1 MNGLLQDLRY
11 AVRQLRKTPVFAVL
25 GTIVLALG
33 IASTTGIFSVVDSVL
48 LHSLA
53 YPDSDRILSVSTAE
67 RSTGIAG
74 GAVSPADYLDWAAQN
89 DVFSFMAAS
98 RGWPVNVS
106 TGDRPERLRSTV
118 TSGDFFSL
126 FGVHPLIGRTL
137 SRQDS
142 TPGND
147 HVVVLGY
154 GVWTRLFGSDH
165 GLIGY
170 DISINGAPYT
180 VVGVMPPNFLPDG
193 YGELWL
199 PSQWGVPPNLLRP
212 NEDPRSSRDSHYL
225 EVWARLKPGVTLSQA
240 RAEMDTIARY
250 LEKQHA
256 DSDYNAGVGLVTLQ
270 DNRTSDIRP
279 VLLLL
284 SVAVGFVLLIA
295 CANVANLVLAR
306 STTRLREI
314 SVRAALGASRARLIR
329 QLLTES
335 VLLALLGGFAGVLLA
350 VWAIPS
356 LVGLS
361 PLDIRALGQIS
372 INRDVL
378 AFSVAASLLSG
389 ILFGLA
395 PALHASRV
403 NLNVTLK
410 EGERSRAGTHRRTR
424 STLAV
429 AEIALSLVLLV
440 GAGLLV
446 KSFVRLMQ
454 VDPGFDPSHLLV
466 FNIGLPPTSALAQQ
480 DEFYRRVVEKLQ
492 GLPGVQSAAAVSR
505 LPLAGG
511 NSDRS
516 FNLPG
521 NDRNYQADIRVS
533 TPGYFQTMGIPL
545 LRGRM
550 FSDADAKSKTFVA
563 VVNEVLVRTV
573 FSGQD
578 PIGKHILN
586 FGPQM
591 NDIEIIGVIGNVRH
605 VGLATPPRPE
615 VYLPFG
621 QAHWPSVFMVARSRV
636 SDPLQLAVAAQD
648 AVASVSKE
656 IPLANLRTMDEVIAE
671 SVQSRRF
678 VMQLLSIFA
687 AMAMLLAAIGLYGV
701 MSYSTAQR
709 TREIGIRM
717 ALGAHR
723 QDVVQLI
730 VAQGMTLALVGIVVG
745 GVASVGLTRTISSML
760 YGVGAMDAYVFLA
773 VAALLASIA
782 LLANYFPARRAAKV
796 DPMVALRYE

>member
-11 AVRQLRKTPVFAVL
+11 AVRQLRKTPAFAVL
-25 GTIVLALG
+25 GTMVLALG
-33 IASTTGIFSVVDSVL
+33 ISSTTGIFSVVDHVL
-48 LHSLA
+48 LDRLP
-53 YPDSDRILSVSTAE
+53 YPDSNRILSVSTAE
-67 RSTGIAG
+67 RSAGVTG
-74 GAVSPADYLDWAAQN
+74 GAVSPADYLDWAAEN

-106 TGDRPERLRSTV
+106 TGDRPERLRGTV

-126 FGVHPLIGRTL
+126 FGVRPLLGRTL

-154 GVWTRLFGSDH
+154 GVWTRLFGGDH
-165 GLIGY
+165 GLIGH

-180 VVGVMPPNFLPDG
+180 VVGVMPGNFVPDG

-199 PSQWGVPPNLLRP
+199 PSKWGVPANLLRP
-212 NEDPRSSRDSHYL
+212 DEDPRPSRDSHYL
-225 EVWARLKPGVTLSQA
+225 DVWARLKPGVTLRQA
-240 RAEMDTIARY
+240 RAEMDTISRR
-250 LEKQHA
+250 LEKAHA
-256 DSDYNAGVGLVTLQ
+256 DSDYNVGIGLVTLQ
-270 DNRTSDIRP
+270 DDRTSDIRP

-306 STTRLREI
+306 STTRLREV
-314 SVRAALGASRARLIR
+314 SVRAALGASRVRLVR
-329 QLLTES
+329 QFLTEN
-335 VLLALLGGFAGVLLA
+335 VLLALLGGFVGVLLA
-350 VWAIPS
+350 MWAIPS

-361 PLDIRALGQIS
+361 PLNIRDLGQIGM
-372 INRDVL
+372 NREVL
-378 AFSVAASLLSG
+378 AFSIAASLLSG

-395 PALHASRV
+395 PALCAARV
-403 NLNVTLK
+403 NLNEKLK
-410 EGERSRAGTHRRTR
+410 EAERSSSATHRGTR

-446 KSFVRLMQ
+446 KSFIRLMQ

-466 FNIGLPPTSALAQQ
+466 FNIGLPPTSRPAQQ
-480 DEFYRRVVEKLQ
+480 DEFYRQVVEKLREV
-492 GLPGVQSAAAVSR
+492 PGVESTAGVSR

-521 NDRNYQADIRVS
+521 NNRDYQADIRVS
-533 TPGYFQTMGIPL
+533 TPGYFKTMGIPL
-545 LRGRM
+545 LRGRI
-550 FSDADAKSKTFVA
+550 FSDADANRKTLVG
-563 VVNEVLVRTV
+563 VVNAALVGTV
-573 FSGQD
+573 FSGQN

-586 FGPQM
+586 FGPDM
-591 NDIEIIGVIGNVRH
+591 NDIEIVGVIGNVRH
-605 VGLATPPRPE
+605 VGLSTPPRPE

-621 QAHWPSVFMVARSRV
+621 QAHWPSVFMVVRSRV
-636 SDPLQLAVAAQD
+636 RDPLQLTVAVQA
-648 AVASVSKE
+648 AVASVNKD
-656 IPLANLRTMDEVIAE
+656 IPLANLRTMDEVVAE

-687 AMAMLLAAIGLYGV
+687 ALAMLLAAIGLYGV
-701 MSYSTAQR
+701 VSYSTAQR

-717 ALGAHR
+717 ALGAHKG
-723 QDVVQLI
+723 DVVKLV
-730 VAQGMTLALVGIVVG
+730 VAQGMTLAAIGIVVG
-745 GVASVGLTRTISSML
+745 GIASVSLTRMISGLL
-760 YGVGAMDAYVFLA
+760 YGVGTMDPYVFLA
-773 VAALLASIA
+773 VAGLLGSIA
-782 LLANYFPARRAAKV
+782 LVANYFPARRAAKI
-796 DPMVALRYE
+796 DPALALRHE

>member
-1 MNGLLQDLRY
+1 MNILFQDVRY
-11 AVRQLRKTPVFAVL
+11 GVRQLRKTPAFTVL
-25 GTIVLALG
+25 ATMVLALG
-33 IASTTGIFSVVDSVL
+33 IASTTGIFSVVDTVL
-48 LHSLA
+48 LHGLP
-53 YPDSDRILSVSTAE
+53 YPDSKRILSVSTAE

-89 DVFSFMAAS
+89 NVFSFMAAS
-98 RGWPVNVS
+98 RGWPVNVN

-118 TSGDFFSL
+118 ASGDFFSL
-126 FGVHPLIGRTL
+126 FGVRPLIGRTL

-154 GVWTRLFGSDH
+154 GVWTRLFGGDR
-165 GLIGY
+165 GLLGH

-180 VVGVMPPNFLPDG
+180 VVGVMPGNFLPDG

-199 PSQWGVPPNLLRP
+199 PSPWNVPANLLRP
-212 NEDPRSSRDSHYL
+212 DENPRSSRDSHYL
-225 EVWARLKPGVTLSQA
+225 EVWARLKPGVTLKQA
-240 RAEMDTIARY
+240 KGEMDTIARR
-250 LEKQHA
+250 LEKEHT
-256 DSDYNAGVGLVTLQ
+256 DSDDNVGIGLVTLE
-270 DNRTSDIRP
+270 DDRTSDIRP

-284 SVAVGFVLLIA
+284 SVAVGLVLLIA

-306 STTRLREI
+306 STTRIREI
-314 SVRAALGASRARLIR
+314 SVRAALGASRVRLMR

-335 VLLALLGGFAGVLLA
+335 VLLALSGGFVGVLLA
-350 VWAIPS
+350 LWAIPS

-361 PLDIRALGQIS
+361 PHDIRVLGHIT

-378 AFSVAASLLSG
+378 TFSVAASLLSG

-395 PALHASRV
+395 PALHAARV
-403 NLNVTLK
+403 NLNETLK
-410 EGERSRAGTHRRTR
+410 EAERTSSARHRGTR

-466 FNIGLPPTSALAQQ
+466 FNIGLPPTSAPAQQ
-480 DEFYRRVVEKLQ
+480 DEFYRQVVEKLHA
-492 GLPGVQSAAAVSR
+492 LPGVQATGAVSR

-521 NDRNYQADIRVS
+521 NDRSYQADIRVS
-533 TPGYFQTMGIPL
+533 TPGYFETMGIPL
-545 LRGRM
+545 LRGRI
-550 FSDADAKSKTFVA
+550 FSDGDANRKTRVGI
-563 VVNEVLVRTV
+563 VNEALVRAV
-573 FSGQD
+573 FSGQN

-591 NDIEIIGVIGNVRH
+591 NDIEIVGVIGNVRH
-605 VGLATPPRPE
+605 VGLETAPRPE

-621 QAHWPSVFMVARSRV
+621 QAHWPSVFMVVRSRV
-636 SDPLQLAVAAQD
+636 SDPLQLTSAAQN
-648 AVASVSKE
+648 AVASVDKE
-656 IPLANLRTMDEVIAE
+656 IPLANLRTMDDVIAE

-687 AMAMLLAAIGLYGV
+687 AAAMLLAAIGLYGV

-717 ALGAHR
+717 ALGAR
-723 QDVVQLI
+723 TRDVVKLI
-730 VAQGMTLALVGIVVG
+730 VAQGMTLAGIGVVVG
-745 GVASVGLTRTISSML
+745 SVASLGLARMISGLL
-760 YGVGAMDAYVFLA
+760 YGVGAMDPYVFLA
-773 VAALLASIA
+773 VGGLLGSIA
-782 LLANYFPARRAAKV
+782 LLANYFPARRAAKIE
-796 DPMVALRYE
+796 PAVALRHE